1 MLGVNQNCQ
10 IRKLDILDELNQ
22 RLGKI
27 EKPCETVGKDISEIA
42 HQLQQQGGRTD
53 MGLKLNSELYSRVV
67 YILNANRW
75 IKD

>member
-1 MLGVNQNCQ
+1 
-10 IRKLDILDELNQ
+10 LNQ

-27 EKPCETVGKDISEIA
+27 EKPCATVGKDISEIA

-53 MGLKLNSELYSRVV
+53 MCLKLNPELYSRVV
-67 YILNANRW
+67 YILNENRW